1 MISCRPTWPESAH
14 ACRQPIVDSL
24 RSVILDGA
32 GPSRRHQGSCSDGR
46 LAGCCWQAWP
56 RLRLSSPT
64 SFYSGVRHRAD
75 AEAGDGWISSEVRQE
90 SSDYRHLLDTPRR
103 RAARVAPESAQA
115 GHKSRSNGATN
126 RSDRT
131 NSLMGVKASQ
141 TDN

>member
-46 LAGCCWQAWP
+46 LAGAAG
-56 RLRLSSPT
+56 RLGRAYVQVLRPPSD
-64 SFYSGVRHRAD
+64 SGVRHRAD